1 MKIKVNP
8 TEVPEHMGH
17 LEYRVSHLVT
27 ELGWV
32 DLDLGSSLAGG
43 LIQYLPTAQAGWWNI
58 ANLSQ
63 PNPDPR
69 PDETLCTILL

>member
-1 MKIKVNP
+1 MKIKVPP
-8 TEVPEHMGH
+8 TQVQEQMGH

-27 ELGWV
+27 ELGCV
-32 DLDLGSSLAGG
+32 DFDLGVPLAGG
-43 LIQYLPTAQAGWWNI
+43 LIEYLPTAQAGWWNI
-58 ANLSQ
+58 TNLSQ